1 MFPEE
6 KFMQL
11 SFFSLLLWGNFGSA
25 LQHDFH
31 TDISLMF

>member
-1 MFPEE
+1 MFPKE

-11 SFFSLLLWGNFGSA
+11 SLFSLLLWGNVGSA
-25 LQHDFH
+25 LQHDFR